1 MNRYALYLESDLNRV
16 FTGSL
21 LSIASTELRLVLTGL
36 GAEPTGDIDQVSDGR
51 SQLLRF
57 SVDAAAESVAAVV
70 GQLSAS
76 AALFRIGD
84 SDSGLVQPIPISD
97 NLTYPSE
104 LVTTQRYRGK
114 TNERLTRAMLNMAL
128 ASAGVNPCEPR
139 GTLLDPMCG
148 RGTTLNWAVAYGMN
162 AVGIEP
168 DRASLDHYAS
178 FLETWAKRQRLPHK
192 MHKFKPNDGRKR
204 HREFKVSPDRATQK
218 AERGQ
223 TVVTFNADGA
233 DKSLHI
239 KNGSIDVI
247 VSDLPYG
254 VQHQDS
260 ERESDTSELLERLL
274 PVWHQWVRPGGSICL
289 AWNLKRAGRRD
300 VSRVLAMADF
310 TPITVTG
317 GHTMRHRVDATI
329 DRDVIVAIR
338 T

>member
-1 MNRYALYLESDLNRV
+1 MTRYALYLESDLNRV

-21 LSIASTELRLVLTGL
+21 LEIASTELRLVLTAL
-36 GAEPTGDIDQVSDGR
+36 GMELAGDIDQVSDGR
-51 SQLLRF
+51 AQLLRF
-57 SVDAAAESVAAVV
+57 SVDAAEESVAGIV

-84 SDSGLVQPIPISD
+84 NDAGLVQPVPISE
-97 NLTYPSE
+97 NLAYRSE

-128 ASAGVNPCEPR
+128 ATAGVNPSLPT
-139 GTLLDPMCG
+139 GTALDPMCG
-148 RGTTLNWAVAYGMN
+148 RGTTLNWALAYGMN

-192 MHKFKPNDGRKR
+192 MHKFKSTDGQKR
-204 HREFKVSPDRATQK
+204 HRSFEISPDRATHK
-218 AERGQ
+218 AGDGQ
-223 TVVTFNADGA
+223 SVVTFSADGA

-239 KNGSIDVI
+239 KNGSVDVL

-260 ERESDTSELLERLL
+260 ERESDTSDLLERLV
-274 PVWHQWVRPGGSICL
+274 PTWHQWVRRGGSICL

-300 VSRVLAMADF
+300 VSRVLALAGFD
-310 TPITVTG
+310 PVTVTG
-317 GHTMRHRVDATI
+317 GHTMRHKVDATI
-329 DRDVIVAIR
+329 DRDVIVAVR